1 MVTLWYRAPELLLGI
16 KEYSTYIDVWSIG
29 VIFGEFL
36 LMNALFPGK
45 SESEELDKIFKLL
58 GKDFFRNY
66 NVLFLLCLYTH
77 RIMHYCQEASKVT

>member
-58 GKDFFRNY
+58 GKEFFRTY
-66 NVLFLLCLYTH
+66 NVLF
-77 RIMHYCQEASKVT
+77 

>member
-1 MVTLWYRAPELLLGI
+1 VVTLWYRAPELLLGI

-58 GKDFFRNY
+58 GKEFFRTY
-66 NVLFLLCLYTH
+66 NVLF
-77 RIMHYCQEASKVT
+77 

>member
-58 GKDFFRNY
+58 GNFFIEPTTFCFSSVFHTINDA
-66 NVLFLLCLYTH
+66 LLP
-77 RIMHYCQEASKVT
+77 